1 MSITRRCDYAC
12 RIIRAA
18 YKNGESYVSIAEV
31 AEQEQIPYS
40 FARSIQ
46 HELVKAGLL
55 RTIRGV
61 HGGLVLNCDPSEVS
75 LYDVLRSVSGETL
88 SVAECTNCDYLCCH
102 KGNCSFNAVWLAAD
116 KMLRSLYS
124 SITLA
129 ELFEQGRNHPVI
141 QAAFDLDFNEFRTG
155 FDAQGERGVSY
166 EGCSSPSPI
175 APNTR

>member
-1 MSITRRCDYAC
+1 MNITRRCDYAC

-61 HGGLVLNCDPSEVS
+61 HGGLVLNCDPAHVTV
-75 LYDVLRSVSGETL
+75 YDVLVSVSGETL
-88 SVAECTNCDYLCCH
+88 SVAECTDCAYVCCH
-102 KGNCSFNAVWLAAD
+102 KGSCAFNAVWRAAD
-116 KMLRSLYS
+116 VLIKNLYS
-124 SITLA
+124 SISLKD
-129 ELFEQGRNHPVI
+129 LFEQGEQHPAI
-141 QAAFDLDFNEFRTG
+141 QAALALEI
-155 FDAQGERGVSY
+155 
-166 EGCSSPSPI
+166 SSSGS
-175 APNTR
+175 ASKED

>member
-31 AEQEQIPYS
+31 AEAEQIPYS

-61 HGGLVLNCDPSEVS
+61 HGGLILNCDPATVTV
-75 LYDVLRSVSGETL
+75 YDVLTSVSGEAM
-88 SVAECTNCDYLCCH
+88 SVAECTNCSYTCCH
-102 KGNCSFNAVWLAAD
+102 KKTCSFNAVWRAAD
-116 KMLRSLYS
+116 MVLKNLYS
-124 SITLA
+124 SISLKD
-129 ELFEQGRNHPVI
+129 LFEQGKNHPAI
-141 QAAFDLDFNEFRTG
+141 QAAFALDSKE
-155 FDAQGERGVSY
+155 
-166 EGCSSPSPI
+166 
-175 APNTR
+175 

>member
-61 HGGLVLNCDPSEVS
+61 HGGLVLNCDPSEITV
-75 LYDVLRSVSGETL
+75 YDVLSSVSGEAL
-88 SVAECTNCDYLCCH
+88 SVAECTDCDYACCH
-102 KGNCSFNAVWLAAD
+102 KNSCSFNAVWQAAD
-116 KMLRSLYS
+116 KLLKSLYS
-124 SITLA
+124 SISLCD
-129 ELFEQGRNHPVI
+129 LFEQGKNHPAI
-141 QAAFDLDFNEFRTG
+141 QAAYALDFKSFANASSE
-155 FDAQGERGVSY
+155 DSAPSSEGVQ
-166 EGCSSPSPI
+166 CDKKRK
-175 APNTR
+175 NN